1 MVTRACWT
9 LVAIL
14 LVPLSLASTVHAVPV
29 AINSRAALGGND
41 SIDWGTLGV
50 TGTELANPF
59 VAVSNGGISATVSQG
74 GGLVF
79 ERLDQSAGWNGNFA
93 PGAALIRI
101 NQDINNNE
109 TKTVSLQFSTP
120 VAGAGAQV
128 QTNSP
133 GEFGMTLNV
142 FDSDNNLLGSFNK
155 FGLSTSAADNSAIFL
170 GVRNDT
176 ANIDHVTYTV
186 STPHSLGF
194 ALNQVDLVNGQ
205 LTAIPE
211 LGTILLLATSLT
223 SLGIARW
230 RRHVKR

>member
-1 MVTRACWT
+1 M
-9 LVAIL
+9 L
-14 LVPLSLASTVHAVPV
+14 LFSPSLTSSVQAVPV
-29 AINSRAALGGND
+29 EINSRATLGGND
-41 SIDWGTLGV
+41 FIDWGTLGAA
-50 TGTELANPF
+50 GIEIANPF
-59 VAVSNGGISATVSQG
+59 VAVSNGGISTTVSQG
-74 GGLVF
+74 GGLLF
-79 ERLDQSAGWNGNFA
+79 ERLDQNPGWNGNFA
-93 PGAALIRI
+93 PGAALIFI

-120 VAGAGAQV
+120 VAGAGTQV

-142 FDSDNNLLGSFNK
+142 FDSGNNLLGSFNEA
-155 FGLSTSAADNSAIFL
+155 GLSTSTADNSAIFL

-194 ALNQVDLVNGQ
+194 AMDQVDLVNGQ

-211 LGTILLLATSLT
+211 PGTILLLATSLT
-223 SLGIARW
+223 GLGIARW
-230 RRHVKR
+230 RRHCEAVVV